1 MNSRVYIATLRI
13 MDRTLI
19 HETLCGSYKSGC
31 DSKVLSLY
39 QQNAPKHNWL
49 WWEKEAAT
57 RLSKRKVTKDRSSS
71 DSIQQALC
79 TKLLTFTCFRV
90 FQIKTKSITIL
101 ILVLIHIIIVFIPKQ
116 HMLSSRD
123 YIVPANLVYT
133 GLMVTA
139 SFCFLILY
147 ITLDKFE
154 FVYVGSSYII
164 MGTISSLRA
173 AHGKEEFRG

>member
-1 MNSRVYIATLRI
+1 MVNNEVFFFLNWHLFLSSWVYIATLRI

-79 TKLLTFTCFRV
+79 TKLLTSTCFCV
-90 FQIKTKSITIL
+90 SQIETESIIIL
-101 ILVLIHIIIVFIPKQ
+101 ILVLIHIIIVFISKQ
-116 HMLSSRD
+116 HTLSSRD
-123 YIVPANLVYT
+123 YIVPANVVYT
-133 GLMVTA
+133 GLMMAA
-139 SFCFLILY
+139 SFCFLIL
-147 ITLDKFE
+147 
-154 FVYVGSSYII
+154 
-164 MGTISSLRA
+164 
-173 AHGKEEFRG
+173 